1 MEERSPKEAALAAL
15 RTWRDFT
22 NDRDPLVTAAARA
35 GASQAEIIEASGLA
49 KGTVR
54 TILNSPPEDT
64 NVTTTTTDP
73 LAGHHHSHLV
83 RVDREGSYR
92 KFVFRPFTGEEP
104 EPESGDNIYAA
115 HRTTLGPE
123 LAQELTDEYREAH
136 RKWQIARFKTALR
149 PLAKEATPLW
159 NAYVTAKAAMEETFA
174 AFDTTPD
181 NRWKSQTLKLSRAHD
196 AAWEAAVNWDNHAER
211 MAALADEHL
220 AGVCVTSALIQEAA
234 AEAGVD
240 STNWV
245 IEYSAE
251 VYRSSSMAGVHDG
264 VRRLID
270 RHKKELKAGGM
281 LRTD

>member
-54 TILNSPPEDT
+54 TILNSPQEDT
-64 NVTTTTTDP
+64 HVTTTTTDP
-73 LAGHHHSHLV
+73 LAGHHHPHLV
-83 RVDREGSYR
+83 RVEREGSYR
-92 KFVFRPFTGEEP
+92 TFVFRPFTGEEP
-104 EPESGDNIYAA
+104 EPTSGDNIYAA

-149 PLAKEATPLW
+149 PLAREATPLW

-181 NRWKSQTLKLSRAHD
+181 NLWRAQTLKLSRTHD
-196 AAWEAAVNWDNHAER
+196 AAWEAAVNWDDHAER
-211 MAALADEHL
+211 MAALADAHL
-220 AGVCVTSALIQEAA
+220 SGVSVTSALIQEAA

-251 VYRSSSMAGVHDG
+251 VYRSSRAGVHDG

>member
-1 MEERSPKEAALAAL
+1 MEARSPKEAALAAL
-15 RTWRDFT
+15 RTWRSFMD
-22 NDRDPLVTAAARA
+22 DRDPLVIAAARA
-35 GASQAEIIEASGLA
+35 GASQAEIIEASALA

-54 TILNSPPEDT
+54 TILFSRQEDT
-64 NVTTTTTDP
+64 QVTTTTTDP
-73 LAGHHHSHLV
+73 LAGLHHPHYL
-83 RVDREGSYR
+83 RTDREGVFR

-104 EPESGDNIYAA
+104 EPTSGDQIYATHHA
-115 HRTTLGPE
+115 ALGAD
-123 LAQELTDEYREAH
+123 LAQELTDEYRVAH
-136 RKWQIARFKTALR
+136 QQWQIARFKTALR
-149 PLAKEATPLW
+149 PLAKKAPPLW
-159 NAYVTAKAAMEETFA
+159 NAYVTAKAAMEVTFA

-181 NRWKSQTLKLSRAHD
+181 TMWKSQILKLSRAHD
-196 AAWEAAVNWDNHAER
+196 AALEAAVRWDDHAER

-220 AGVCVTSALIQEAA
+220 SGLSVTSALIQEAA

-240 STNWV
+240 STSWE

-251 VYRSSSMAGVHDG
+251 VYRSSTAGVHDG